1 MNNDFIE
8 KAVKTENKDFSGMMN
23 RITPQSVRLL
33 HGAIGASTEANE
45 LLDAMKKHIF
55 YGKSLDVVNVKEEIG
70 DILYYCAILLDE
82 LNTDFDTVS
91 TKVIEKLAVRYPDE
105 FTLNNAVN
113 RNLVEERKALEN
125 E

>member
-23 RITPQSVRLL
+23 RITPQSIRLL
-33 HGAIGASTEANE
+33 HGAIGVSTEANE

-55 YGKSLDVVNVKEEIG
+55 YGKPLDVVNVKEEIG

-91 TKVIEKLAVRYPDE
+91 TKVIEKLAVRYPDK
-105 FTLNNAVN
+105 FTLDNAVN
-113 RNLVEERKALEN
+113 RNLVEERKVLEN